1 MSASVFRVAGTGAG
15 PISDWLLVPTGQT
28 YRVLSVMLNLNAAAT
43 TSENLTITLDA
54 IEGAAYDTLLYS
66 LDLAAGATTDL
77 LWQPDAKLVI
87 VGGDKLTVAWANTGG
102 RTWGLLI
109 TAEAL

>member
-1 MSASVFRVAGTGAG
+1 
-15 PISDWLLVPTGQT
+15 
-28 YRVLSVMLNLNAAAT
+28 MLNLNAAPT

-77 LWQPDAKLVI
+77 VWQPDAKLVI
-87 VGGDKLTVAWANTGG
+87 VGGDKLTVAWNNAGG

-109 TAEAL
+109 TAEVV

>member
-1 MSASVFRVAGTGAG
+1 MSASVFRVAATGTG
-15 PISDWLLVPTGQT
+15 PISDWLAVPTGQT
-28 YRVLSVMLNLNAAAT
+28 YRVLSVMLNLNVAPT

-54 IEGAAYDTLLYS
+54 VEGAPYDTLLYS

-77 LWQPDAKLVI
+77 VWQPDAKFVLL
-87 VGGDKLTVAWANTGG
+87 GGDKLTVAWPNTDG
-102 RTWGLLI
+102 RTWGLLV